1 MKKFFDYA
9 NQYIRESDW
18 KVIAALKLCLLSLGI
33 CLGLSLPGEKKK
45 PVFALAAAVFIATY
59 IPLMAKF
66 VKILCGSMDER

>member
-1 MKKFFDYA
+1 MKKFLDYA
-9 NQYIRESDW
+9 DQYIQESDW

-45 PVFALAAAVFIATY
+45 PVFAIAAAVFIVTY

-66 VKILCGSMDER
+66 VALLCRDARES

>member
-1 MKKFFDYA
+1 MKKFLDYA
-9 NQYIRESDW
+9 DQYIQESDW

-45 PVFALAAAVFIATY
+45 PVFAITAAVFIFTY

-66 VKILCGSMDER
+66 VTLLCRDARES

>member
-9 NQYIRESDW
+9 NQYIQESDW
-18 KVIAALKLCLLSLGI
+18 KVLATLKLCLLSLGI
-33 CLGLSLPGEKKK
+33 CFGLSLPREKKK

-66 VKILCGSMDER
+66 VKICCDNMEEC